1 MAQPWV
7 NSEAR
12 VNEVY
17 QPLDTSSTQIRVA
30 ILQPRQSADTYVVVS
45 LQTVS
50 LSDSPQFD
58 ALSWVWGDPKDVRPI
73 ILEGELWWAPKNL
86 VIALEHLRPES
97 APRVIWIDA
106 LCINQSETTAGL
118 AERGHQIGLMRRIY
132 TTANRV
138 LVWMGLEREWTK
150 GVLSLLTDVADNAQD
165 FGDEPPSLPR
175 PYHVP
180 YTESWK
186 VLHLLSE
193 PWWDRVWVLQE
204 VGLAKEAVLYHG
216 IHSMPFTKALR
227 AINLLESRHHL
238 PGKGPEFE
246 TKLGPFNNLYSDGL
260 SFRLPKTS
268 FSPLYPRENV
278 FALFISL
285 MVACRFR
292 SATNPRD
299 KVFGLFGL
307 APDLVLQALQPRYDE
322 PVEKIYVRTAY
333 ILMNE
338 THSLS
343 LLSHTTPWKRY
354 DSKLTL
360 PSWVPDWT
368 IRSNTNF
375 LYAPDHLSD
384 KPLYVPSQ
392 LNQRI
397 HFSVQ
402 DGRYLRVDGIL
413 IDSIAKRGHG
423 YSGFW
428 RFMDWSKHRRML
440 SRLCANELPDVL
452 ENDLEYMKEHKWDAF
467 GQCLSIT
474 YIATILEAASLILFG
489 FLRWIDHVC
498 DKLRSQMFR
507 ERNQNALRRRACVER
522 DFEVMRTNKHMK
534 QYLRE
539 NPERQV
545 PDPIFTTDDGFVGLG
560 PVFLEPRDQIFV
572 VAGAIYPLIF
582 RKSPATRSRYTYIG
596 ECYLAGI
603 MQGEATAESFASW
616 RRRKR
621 RLVPEAERQLDD
633 EQGIWEEVV
642 LE

>member
-292 SATNPRD
+292 SATNPGTRSLVCLD
-299 KVFGLFGL
+299 WRPTLFFKHCSH
-307 APDLVLQALQPRYDE
+307 DM
-322 PVEKIYVRTAY
+322 T
-333 ILMNE
+333 
-338 THSLS
+338 SL
-343 LLSHTTPWKRY
+343 WKR
-354 DSKLTL
+354 ST
-360 PSWVPDWT
+360 S
-368 IRSNTNF
+368 
-375 LYAPDHLSD
+375 A
-384 KPLYVPSQ
+384 
-392 LNQRI
+392 QRT
-397 HFSVQ
+397 F
-402 DGRYLRVDGIL
+402 
-413 IDSIAKRGHG
+413 
-423 YSGFW
+423 
-428 RFMDWSKHRRML
+428 
-440 SRLCANELPDVL
+440 
-452 ENDLEYMKEHKWDAF
+452 
-467 GQCLSIT
+467 
-474 YIATILEAASLILFG
+474 
-489 FLRWIDHVC
+489 
-498 DKLRSQMFR
+498 
-507 ERNQNALRRRACVER
+507 
-522 DFEVMRTNKHMK
+522 
-534 QYLRE
+534 
-539 NPERQV
+539 
-545 PDPIFTTDDGFVGLG
+545 
-560 PVFLEPRDQIFV
+560 
-572 VAGAIYPLIF
+572 
-582 RKSPATRSRYTYIG
+582 
-596 ECYLAGI
+596 
-603 MQGEATAESFASW
+603 
-616 RRRKR
+616 
-621 RLVPEAERQLDD
+621 
-633 EQGIWEEVV
+633 
-642 LE
+642 